1 MLEESIRKCN
11 YQIIFNTEDEAVNEL
26 LRITVHSFEFVRE
39 ATTNENLLKVTFNLY
54 TDNFDVIYN
63 LYITK
68 KIPLKVILY
77 DRAYKEKFFVW
88 DAVTEVKTITFAGDC
103 IDYNL
108 MQVVVTFSNIK

>member
-1 MLEESIRKCN
+1 MLEESIKKCN
-11 YQIIFNTEDEAVNEL
+11 YEIIFNTEDEAVNEL

-54 TDNFDVIYN
+54 TDNFDAIYN

-77 DRAYKEKFFVW
+77 NRAYKEKFFVW
-88 DAVTEVKTITFAGDC
+88 DAVTEVKNIAFAGNCTNSD
-103 IDYNL
+103 I
-108 MQVVVTFSNIK
+108 MKVVVTFGNIK